1 MFKMFKR
8 SQPETIQPS
17 EPQAPAPTP
26 EDPAASQSNNPTV
39 EPTRAEPAFP
49 GGTFPSGDVAPV
61 SSTPS
66 PAGET
71 PAPGEVPLP
80 GATPPPEPQPAAPLY
95 PPLPPR
101 KDKKSLLYHL
111 FSPETRVG
119 RVTRP
124 VLRWLAA
131 ITGLFALGLL
141 AGYLVLYQPTQRSL
155 DSALAQLDQASQAA
169 SQQNK
174 SQQVALSDRNQAQAA
189 YEKAQ
194 ADLAKAASENKL
206 LVELVDVSNAR
217 VALVNKDGAAAKIA
231 IQQAQTDF
239 SSVLPYLQSQDKTRA
254 DVLQSRLDLVAKELV
269 SDPQATLAD
278 LDKLSADLTDLHK
291 KLFP

>member
-1 MFKMFKR
+1 
-8 SQPETIQPS
+8 
-17 EPQAPAPTP
+17 
-26 EDPAASQSNNPTV
+26 V
-39 EPTRAEPAFP
+39 
-49 GGTFPSGDVAPV
+49 
-61 SSTPS
+61 
-66 PAGET
+66 
-71 PAPGEVPLP
+71 
-80 GATPPPEPQPAAPLY
+80 PLY

-101 KDKKSLLYHL
+101 KESKSLLYRL

-141 AGYLVLYQPTQRSL
+141 AGYLLLYQPTQRSL
-155 DSALAQLDQASQAA
+155 DGALAQLDQASLAA

-189 YEKAQ
+189 YQKAQ
-194 ADLAKAASENKL
+194 ADLTKAASENKL
-206 LVELVDVSNAR
+206 LVELVDISNAR
-217 VALVNKDGAAAKIA
+217 VALVNKDGATAKAA
-231 IQQAQTDF
+231 IQQAQTDL

-291 KLFP
+291 KLFAQ